1 MKKKGYVLDSFALLA
16 YLQAESNGS
25 KVKEVLREAL
35 FAKTAVYMSIISLGE
50 VLYITERKLG
60 KETATAILHDILRL
74 PIHLAETTMDCVV
87 SAAHIKARYAM
98 SYADTFVV
106 ALAAELKATIIT
118 GDPEFKQVETMVD
131 ISWL

>member
-1 MKKKGYVLDSFALLA
+1 MKKKSYVLDSFALLA
-16 YLQAESNGS
+16 YLQAESGGL

-35 FAKTAVYMSIISLGE
+35 FAKIAVYMSIISLGE

-74 PIHLAETTMDCVV
+74 PIHLAETAIDRVV
-87 SAAHIKARYAM
+87 SAAHIKARHAM

-106 ALAAELKATIIT
+106 ALATELKATIIT
-118 GDPEFKQVETMVD
+118 GDPEFKQVEAMVD

>member
-16 YLQAESNGS
+16 YLQAESNGL

-35 FAKTAVYMSIISLGE
+35 FAKTAVYMSVISLGE

-74 PIHLAETTMDCVV
+74 PIHFAETTMDRVV
-87 SAAHIKARYAM
+87 SAAHIKAHYAM
-98 SYADTFVV
+98 SYANTFVV

-118 GDPEFKQVETMVD
+118 GDPEFKQVEAMVD